1 MFCILDTENA
11 STLCILTLLV
21 TKYILKVC
29 SISYEDQAVNEVVNE
44 CVTQNIKD
52 CSEAGEDE
60 CRYDLL
66 LRNTII

>member
-1 MFCILDTENA
+1 MQNIGYIFC
-11 STLCILTLLV
+11 
-21 TKYILKVC
+21 LKVC
-29 SISYEDQAVNEVVNE
+29 TITYENQAVNEVVNE

-66 LRNTII
+66 LRITII

>member
-1 MFCILDTENA
+1 M
-11 STLCILTLLV
+11 

-44 CVTQNIKD
+44 CVTKNIKD

-66 LRNTII
+66 LRITII